1 MERRYGHA
9 TAQREGSHVQASRVK
24 SRFKSYGG
32 DFHLCIEWPWEA
44 TEAGLTFGQM
54 ANVQTVGL
62 GLYLA
67 LAVIQAVSTTGVAGL
82 ARRVATLR
90 QAVISGKMG
99 PVEIGNAKRL
109 SYDVSG
115 LEIGFHDLNRRLLA
129 LVFLLFLTSLAYFTY
144 TTVYQDLDAGQDGVW
159 FIFLFYVALPMLIF
173 LVSSCL
179 IGWRCKAVAKKISE
193 AEKRVRAKTLGL

>member
-1 MERRYGHA
+1 M
-9 TAQREGSHVQASRVK
+9 
-24 SRFKSYGG
+24 
-32 DFHLCIEWPWEA
+32 CIEWPWEA
-44 TEAGLTFGQM
+44 TKAGLTFGQM

-82 ARRVATLR
+82 TRRVATLR
-90 QAVISGKMG
+90 QAVVSGNMG

-129 LVFLLFLTSLAYFTY
+129 VVFALFSTSLAYFAY
-144 TTVYQDLDAGQDGVW
+144 TTAYQNLDAGQDGVW
-159 FIFLFYVALPMLIF
+159 FIFFIYLVLPVLIF
-173 LVSSCL
+173 MGSSIL
-179 IGWRCKAVAKKISE
+179 ISWRCQAVAKKVGE
-193 AEKRVRAKTLGL
+193 AEKRVTAKTLGLKVKGVPNDRQL